1 MPILALDTT
10 MQACSAALL
19 RAGAGDEGLEV
30 FSRFEERERG
40 HAEVII
46 PMLNEVM
53 GEAGLDYSALTH
65 IAVTIGPGS
74 FTGVRVGVATARG
87 LAVATGA
94 EVTGISSLAVL
105 ARRVRDD
112 HTNGDEITAIAADAR
127 RGQVYFALFD
137 AYGTPLCDPVAVT
150 PEDAAGLLPAGE
162 PYIFAGTGAELV
174 AAANPRREPEEIVPA
189 LQPDAATLARMAL
202 GLKPGMQPV
211 VPLYLRPPDAK
222 AQTDHAIARL

>member
-19 RAGAGDEGLEV
+19 RGGAGDKGPEV

-40 HAEVII
+40 HAEAII

-53 GEAGLDYSALTH
+53 GEAGLDYCALTH

-112 HTNGDEITAIAADAR
+112 HAGGDEITAIAADAR

-137 AYGTPLCDPVAVT
+137 NHGEAMSDPVAAT
-150 PEDAAGLLPAGE
+150 PEDAASLLPAGE
-162 PYIFAGTGAELV
+162 PYILAGTGAELV
-174 AAANPRREPEEIVPA
+174 AAAKPRREPEEIVPA
-189 LQPDAATLARMAL
+189 LQPDAVTLARMAL
-202 GLKPGMQPV
+202 GMEAATQPV